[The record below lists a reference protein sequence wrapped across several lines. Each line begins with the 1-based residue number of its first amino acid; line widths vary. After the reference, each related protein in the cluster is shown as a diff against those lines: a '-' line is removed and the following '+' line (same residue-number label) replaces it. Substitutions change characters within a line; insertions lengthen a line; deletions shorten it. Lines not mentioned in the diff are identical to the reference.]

1 MRYAIISD
9 IHSNLEALDVIR
21 FQIENIEPDL
31 VICLGDIVGYGASPN
46 ECAEMVME
54 IADIALAGNHDWGV
68 LGKTDLSYFN
78 RYAREAALWTMG
90 RITASTKGYLES
102 LELVHSIEPNLRFV
116 HATPGDPDHWDY
128 IFTINDALREFGR
141 FSEKICFV
149 GHSHVPGII
158 ELETNGGIEIRKTYS
173 KIKDHRRYIV
183 NVGSVG
189 QPRDGDAR
197 ACLCVYEGDEV
208 RIERFEYDKEA
219 ARRKIIEAGLPLILG
234 DRLLWGE

>member
-21 FQIENIEPDL
+21 LQIESIKPD
-31 VICLGDIVGYGASPN
+31 VVVCLGDIVGYGASPN
-46 ECAEMVME
+46 ECAAIVRQ

-78 RYAREAALWTMG
+78 RYAREAALWT
-90 RITASTKGYLES
+90 ISNINATTKEYLES
-102 LELVHSIEPNLRFV
+102 LDLVCAIEPNLRFV
-116 HATPGDPDHWDY
+116 HATPGNPDHWNY
-128 IFTINDALREFGR
+128 IFTINDALREFKR
-141 FSEKICFV
+141 FSEQICFV
-149 GHSHVPGII
+149 GHSHVPCII
-158 ELETNGGIEIRKTYS
+158 EMAPDGKIEIEAGSSR
-173 KIKDHRRYIV
+173 IKEESRYII

-197 ACLCVYEGDEV
+197 ACLCIYEGDEV

-219 ARRKIIEAGLPLILG
+219 ARRKILQAGLPSILG
-234 DRLLWGE
+234 DRLIWGE